1 MARHISLYCPSHV
14 WGSLGWMD
22 KDYWALKR
30 PFDKQTL
37 ISSSRAIIH
46 APKITGVPRALVMLW
61 RCEIE
66 GNKAVWGISRSDSQQ
81 GGGFGLCTDRI
92 LCSFRGLCRLCSLSN
107 WVNVRAARPGFQ
119 IGFNGAEGTF

>member
-1 MARHISLYCPSHV
+1 M
-14 WGSLGWMD
+14 WGSLGWVD

-66 GNKAVWGISRSDSQQ
+66 GNKAEREKQ
-81 GGGFGLCTDRI
+81 
-92 LCSFRGLCRLCSLSN
+92 CS
-107 WVNVRAARPGFQ
+107 VAV
-119 IGFNGAEGTF
+119 